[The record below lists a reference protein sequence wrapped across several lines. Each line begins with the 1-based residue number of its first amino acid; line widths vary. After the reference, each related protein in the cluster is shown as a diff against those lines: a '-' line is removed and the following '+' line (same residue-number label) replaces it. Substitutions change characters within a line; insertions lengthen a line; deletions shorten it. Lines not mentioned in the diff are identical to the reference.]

1 MGCKKAGLLDET
13 REHWMDALS
22 AVDLVVLRVVRMV
35 ACLVVRLD
43 ERKVDLA
50 GKMVVAK
57 VVM

>member
-1 MGCKKAGLLDET
+1 
-13 REHWMDALS
+13 MDALS

>member
-43 ERKVDLA
+43 EKKADLA
-50 GKMVVAK
+50 AKMAVVR
-57 VVM
+57 VVL